1 MVQTTQ
7 VIDKVARVKIGSVA
21 NEELDNILTLIDD
34 KFDRPLRVSLSTNTI
49 TISTSTKQKLESN
62 GTDGTQ
68 NSYKERLPVVSGVSH
83 DTVQSTLDLTNGNTT
98 GDFNSNPDA
107 GKSITSGY
115 YVQMG
120 LALRSDKKIYVVWGD
135 EAALLANTTAPAF
148 GDDDIQIAVVKLKNN
163 GTAGTWKF
171 NTPVKSDIEY
181 ISVGGGAG
189 GGGGNANELLER
201 VRNNRDISL
210 WMYANANIFATDKDT
225 QTNIAGSTAVYDVV
239 TKSYKF
245 VNIGDD
251 LETINLLGNDFNSQL
266 IEIPKIRLDSFIDL
280 NNYDSNAAYYGSR
293 DGANEW
299 QQISMTRDGL
309 TDFLTGEL
317 TFADESTFAYA
328 PANFNSTPYTLNASN
343 YYQTFIDNQ
352 NALNKVIRQINLTFT
367 KTGSPS
373 GYVKFEIAK
382 DSSGAPGEV
391 VYTSNWIAVADIATG
406 VRTLTPTVVLGEF
419 IYWLTLSTDDAYKAS
434 YSAGVTQ
441 LSFDAGNLKGRPQD
455 LRVKVVGGSA
465 NKLLKGI
472 AVYHTQM
479 TAGAQTFE
487 QPFFGDTQTKDV
499 DYNVLPTDRY
509 IRSGTL
515 TGNRVYTLPSALGTG
530 HEIIFKK
537 TDATGNS
544 ITALPKGS
552 DTIDGGANWSTST
565 QNAKVTLKDAA
576 VGKWEIIA

>member
-1 MVQTTQ
+1 MQGWQ
-7 VIDKVARVKIGSVA
+7 VKDKFARTKIKSVA
-21 NEELDNILTLIDD
+21 GEELDNQLTLIND
-34 KFDRPLRVSLSTNTI
+34 KLDFPLDVGVSGNI
-49 TISTSTKQKLESN
+49 VYVEPAKKQKLASN

-68 NSYKERLPVVSGVSH
+68 NDVQWRVPVVGGV
-83 DTVQSTLDLTNGNTT
+83 DYNTVYSTIDLTTGNTT
-98 GDFNSNPDA
+98 GDFASNPDA
-107 GKSITSGY
+107 GKSVSGGQY
-115 YVQMG
+115 IQMG
-120 LALRSDKKIYVVWGD
+120 IALRSDRKFYIVWGD
-135 EAALLANTTAPAF
+135 AHSASASTTPPAF
-148 GDDDIQIAVVKLKNN
+148 GDDDIQRCVLMLKNN
-163 GTAGTWKF
+163 GTSGAWNF
-171 NTPVKSDIEY
+171 NTPVARDLEVIPAG
-181 ISVGGGAG
+181 VGAG
-189 GGGGNANELLER
+189 GGGSGNANEILER
-201 VRNNRDISL
+201 IKNNVNTSL
-210 WMYANANIFATDKDT
+210 WMYSNPVVFATDKDT
-225 QTNIAGSTAVYDVV
+225 KTYIAGSSAIYDVV
-239 TKSYKF
+239 NKAYKF

-251 LETINLLGNDFNSQL
+251 LETLNLLGDDFNAQL
-266 IEIPKIRLDSFIDL
+266 TDIPKARLDGFVDL
-280 NNYDSNAAYYGSR
+280 SAYDASAAWYLSR

-299 QQISMTRDGL
+299 QAVTMTRDGV

-328 PANFNSTPYTLNASN
+328 PANFNGSSYTLNASN

-382 DSSGAPGEV
+382 DDSGAPGEV
-391 VYTSNWIAVADIATG
+391 VYASNWIAAADITTG
-406 VRTLTPTVVLGEF
+406 VRTLTPSVVLGGF
-419 IYWLTLSTDDAYKAS
+419 IYWLTLSTDAAYKAS

-455 LRVKVVGGSA
+455 LRIKVVSGSA
-465 NKLLKGI
+465 NKLLKGL